1 MNNYYNTRPPRKGV
15 IILASMML
23 IAIFGLAVYS
33 AYEQR
38 TDLAH
43 SVHVSPTSVHY
54 GTVSTVRTQ
63 GLVVPMRSTAPLLS
77 SGEIRSYAYSGHA
90 TMPKATSSGS
100 GFKIHTTSS
109 ASVHSIGG
117 GGAGGGGS
125 MSGGSSFSSSSS
137 KGLNYSGGSVSI
149 PTLAVNSSILATS
162 ANAAEASAPLSVN
175 TRQSIGPRRARPN
188 DEDGE
193 EGDWSDAD
201 AGDGDWWYKDEDGWR
216 QPIEGETR
224 FDPTLGYTVVWNSST
239 SSWVKGSE
247 YEPGVPVGNTPWLWL
262 VLLALNYGVIKQV
275 YKKRNAI

>member
-1 MNNYYNTRPPRKGV
+1 MNNYYNTKPPRKGV

-43 SVHVSPTSVHY
+43 SVHISPTSVHY

-149 PTLAVNSSILATS
+149 PTLAVNSSMMA
-162 ANAAEASAPLSVN
+162 APVAAAEPSMPRA
-175 TRQSIGPRRARPN
+175 IGPRRARPT
-188 DEDGE
+188 DPGTDGE
-193 EGDWSDAD
+193 WSDGGV
-201 AGDGDWWYKDEDGWR
+201 GDGDWYRWDDW
-216 QPIEGETR
+216 EGEWVTPEVGDTR
-224 FDPTLGYTVVWNSST
+224 MEGGVTYKWNGTSWDSIGDQGDPTNPQPLGA
-239 SSWVKGSE
+239 
-247 YEPGVPVGNTPWLWL
+247 TPWLL
-262 VLLALNYGVIKQV
+262 MMLLACAYAV
-275 YKKRNAI
+275 YKHYIHKSLVKTL